1 MSMDHQQ
8 ILVIGAETA
17 ETRKASTNINKKAG
31 IPATK
36 NEGLNKDYSK
46 QKVTVQAAKQE
57 NATENMGY
65 IPILIM
71 LATGMI
77 LQLSGNSFC
86 VSAGLLVC
94 VSICALICI
103 SVFISAILHNEKSIS
118 PHVLEYSTVMEIAN
132 NESETWV

>member
-1 MSMDHQQ
+1 MDHQQ

-17 ETRKASTNINKKAG
+17 ETRRASTNINKKAG

-71 LATGMI
+71 LPTGMI
-77 LQLSGNSFC
+77 LQLSGNPFC

>member
-8 ILVIGAETA
+8 ILAIGAETA
-17 ETRKASTNINKKAG
+17 ENRKASTNIRRRAG

-36 NEGLNKDYSK
+36 TEGLNKDYSK
-46 QKVTVQAAKQE
+46 QKVTVRAAKQE
-57 NATENMGY
+57 NATEKMGY
-65 IPILIM
+65 IPILII
-71 LATGMI
+71 LTTGMI

-103 SVFISAILHNEKSIS
+103 SVFISAILYNEKSIS
-118 PHVLEYSTVMEIAN
+118 PHVLEYSIAMDIAN
-132 NESETWV
+132 NESETCI